1 MRIPT
6 LIFSTLLCIAAGAG
20 AAVAQEP
27 GRVGMTI
34 AYPSAVGLIWH
45 ASDRLAVRPE
55 FTFSL
60 STSETTPGGGLP
72 GGSSASSWSVGTGV
86 SLLYYTQEWDKVR
99 GYVSPRFGYSR
110 TRNETESGTFSSTL
124 TATNYA
130 WGASYGVQY
139 LPTERFS
146 VFGEVGIG
154 GAFGRGRASN
164 SGNKS
169 DGHGWGTRSGIGMIV
184 YF

>member
-1 MRIPT
+1 MRIRT
-6 LIFSTLLCIAAGAG
+6 LLYSTLLCLAAGAG
-20 AAVAQEP
+20 TAAAQEP
-27 GRVGMTI
+27 GTVGLTI
-34 AYPSAVGLIWH
+34 AHPSAVGLIWH

-60 STSETTPGGGLP
+60 TSSETEPGSGLP
-72 GGSSASSWSVGTGV
+72 GGTTGSGWSVGTGV
-86 SLLYYTQEWDKVR
+86 SLVYYTQEWDKVR

-110 TRNETESGTFSSTL
+110 TRSETESGTFSSTL
-124 TATNYA
+124 TASNYG

-139 LPTERFS
+139 LPTDRFS
-146 VFGEVGIG
+146 VFGEVGIAG
-154 GAFGRGRASN
+154 TVGRGTASN

-169 DGHGWGTRSGIGMIV
+169 EGHTWGTRSGIGMVV